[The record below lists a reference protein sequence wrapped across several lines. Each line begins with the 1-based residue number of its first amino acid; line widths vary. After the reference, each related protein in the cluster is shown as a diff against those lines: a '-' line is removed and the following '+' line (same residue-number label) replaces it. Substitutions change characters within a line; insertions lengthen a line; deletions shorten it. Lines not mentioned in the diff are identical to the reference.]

1 MHVNDGGNPVLDVF
15 QILLLVVAAVLV
27 VGQMYMPIPLL
38 GQFNINYPNYSYSPS
53 LLITSF
59 GIAYAVGFLVFGP
72 LSDYLGHKLVIV
84 SGLILL
90 AAASVAVA
98 YGENTGLI
106 LARAVQ
112 GFVAASF
119 PPVALSYIATHFSDR
134 FKNWAISAIA
144 ISFLSAVTFGQLI
157 TIAFSDGTLY
167 RQELLVSL
175 AYLLLAV
182 MLFFA
187 LTKTNHSNA
196 KLKDTKTKLIS
207 PSLIVS
213 FLFRKD
219 LAYLY
224 FITFSVLFVYIG
236 HYIVVDDLLSDD
248 FGNEGLHLR
257 LMTLPFFLIGF
268 LSPRLIKFGS
278 ERSLLY
284 TYAAYLML
292 FILNFICYLL
302 DYSYF
307 NVFLL
312 CVMSAMTALII
323 PNLIASISGR
333 SHVEE
338 RGTALALYTI
348 VLFVGA
354 SLSPII
360 FGFFVEKNSY
370 LIEALFISGIL
381 SVNFFLLKSHIK
393 EL

>member
-278 ERSLLY
+278 ERSLL
-284 TYAAYLML
+284 
-292 FILNFICYLL
+292 
-302 DYSYF
+302 
-307 NVFLL
+307 
-312 CVMSAMTALII
+312 
-323 PNLIASISGR
+323 
-333 SHVEE
+333 
-338 RGTALALYTI
+338 
-348 VLFVGA
+348 
-354 SLSPII
+354 
-360 FGFFVEKNSY
+360 
-370 LIEALFISGIL
+370 
-381 SVNFFLLKSHIK
+381 
-393 EL
+393 

>member
-338 RGTALALYTI
+338 RGTALALYTF

>member
-1 MHVNDGGNPVLDVF
+1 
-15 QILLLVVAAVLV
+15 
-27 VGQMYMPIPLL
+27 
-38 GQFNINYPNYSYSPS
+38 
-53 LLITSF
+53 
-59 GIAYAVGFLVFGP
+59 
-72 LSDYLGHKLVIV
+72 
-84 SGLILL
+84 
-90 AAASVAVA
+90 
-98 YGENTGLI
+98 
-106 LARAVQ
+106 
-112 GFVAASF
+112 
-119 PPVALSYIATHFSDR
+119 
-134 FKNWAISAIA
+134 
-144 ISFLSAVTFGQLI
+144 
-157 TIAFSDGTLY
+157 
-167 RQELLVSL
+167 
-175 AYLLLAV
+175 